1 MGKPTLNGVERYEA
15 IAANEVTVWKSDGI
29 QALIPERP
37 IIIDMGRLFFWRS
50 YLVVKNA
57 R

>member
-29 QALIPERP
+29 QPLMPERP